1 MAAGYRGKI
10 TLPQHVPHTLN
21 TLDGNWVRELW
32 TTPSHLCKVLHCFI
46 HACIEVS
53 HGLRVGLTFVV
64 APVCRLLL
72 CMFVQTL
79 DCRTRSQFSCGSV
92 GGLREQVLSWLQ
104 NGRWG
109 GKLVSFRSTPVHSLG
124 RPEFD
129 RSSLGVRT
137 VQAKPAQQP
146 GESDSLAVTTWV
158 VFAQWGPSRAPSTGL
173 ECQGSR
179 ASHLDIGVQLGWEGC
194 HSQAMSQDSGSG
206 WPPFFGAT
214 SLVLGGPG
222 LHARTSA
229 RAAPPSTDSFCRC
242 HDAGPEEVEAEVE
255 AEVG

>member
-21 TLDGNWVRELW
+21 TLDGNGVRELW
-32 TTPSHLCKVLHCFI
+32 TTPSHLCKVLHCFV
-46 HACIEVS
+46 HASTEVS

-92 GGLREQVLSWLQ
+92 GSLREQVLSWLQ

-109 GKLVSFRSTPVHSLG
+109 GKLVSFRSTPWHSLG

-158 VFAQWGPSRAPSTGL
+158 VFVQWGRADWNVRARGHRIWTL
-173 ECQGSR
+173 GSNR
-179 ASHLDIGVQLGWEGC
+179 GGRGVIPKQC
-194 HSQAMSQDSGSG
+194 HRTPVLVGRLFLVR
-206 WPPFFGAT
+206 PP
-214 SLVLGGPG
+214 
-222 LHARTSA
+222 
-229 RAAPPSTDSFCRC
+229 
-242 HDAGPEEVEAEVE
+242 
-255 AEVG
+255 